1 MHVIITGGSGFV
13 GSRLSMALAQGGHRV
28 TIVDL
33 APPRSS
39 VENVDFVTADLM
51 HDSVPDVF
59 AHADAIIHL
68 AGVSVFKRWTP
79 SYKELIIDSRVKTA
93 DVIYDYLSRVNTR
106 PAVFV
111 SASAVGYYGDRG
123 EEQLGEE
130 AVPGDD
136 FLAGVCEK
144 WEAAARKFDSLGM
157 RTVSIRTAIVLGPGG
172 GMMSQVVPL
181 FRYGLGGKMGKGTQW
196 FSWIHID
203 DLVAVYT
210 KAITSEVLKGPVNA
224 SAPGA
229 LQNKAFAR
237 ALGRALHRPAFI
249 PAPAFALRLVL
260 GEFASAVL
268 SSARVVPQKLQ
279 SQNFMFQYPDI
290 DSALTHSL

>member
-13 GSRLSMALAQGGHRV
+13 GSRLSPALAQGGHRV

-68 AGVSVFKRWTP
+68 AGVSIFKRWTP

-136 FLAGVCEK
+136 FLADVCEK